1 MKQAEPIRKRFDDF
15 WIAILTCVGAILVLF
30 LIPEDVMIF
39 LYLRYMFGILIT
51 LFLPGYALTRLLFMT
66 NKELDL
72 LELLGLSIVFSA
84 ILDILVGAILYYTW
98 EISLNPAIVIL
109 TAFTIT
115 FLIASKYLGIKLRT
129 ENDIQFQ

>member
-1 MKQAEPIRKRFDDF
+1 MKQVKPIRKRFDEF
-15 WIAILTCVGAILVLF
+15 WTTIITCIGAILVLF
-30 LIPEDVMIF
+30 LLPEDIKIF
-39 LYLRYMFGILIT
+39 SYLRYVFGILFT
-51 LFLPGYALTRLLFMT
+51 LFLPGYALTRLLFML

-109 TAFTIT
+109 TVFTIT
-115 FLIASKYLGIKLRT
+115 FLIASKYLRRKWRT
-129 ENDIQFQ
+129 ENDIQ

>member
-1 MKQAEPIRKRFDDF
+1 MKQVKPIRKRFDEF
-15 WIAILTCVGAILVLF
+15 WTAIITCIGAILVLF
-30 LIPEDVMIF
+30 LLPEDIKIF
-39 LYLRYMFGILIT
+39 SYLRYVFGILFT
-51 LFLPGYALTRLLFMT
+51 LFLPGYALTRLLFML

-109 TAFTIT
+109 TVFTIT
-115 FLIASKYLGIKLRT
+115 FLIASKYLRRKWRT
-129 ENDIQFQ
+129 ENDIQ